1 MSIYYLGWFDIF
13 DKTIHKKFFHC
24 PFMGG
29 EVLQRTKV
37 CDIMHTTTMQFVVE
51 YPFRVVVLRW
61 TVKEFVHRKSEGF
74 GR

>member
-1 MSIYYLGWFDIF
+1 
-13 DKTIHKKFFHC
+13 
-24 PFMGG
+24 MGG